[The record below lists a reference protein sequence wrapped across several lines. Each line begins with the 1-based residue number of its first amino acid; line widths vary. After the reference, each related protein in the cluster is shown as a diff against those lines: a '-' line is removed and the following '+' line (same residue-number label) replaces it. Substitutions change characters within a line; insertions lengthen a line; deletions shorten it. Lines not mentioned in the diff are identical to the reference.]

1 MPETASAPAAP
12 DGHSAHHPPANQ
24 LALAVGSI
32 GVVYGDIGTSP
43 LYAFRE
49 ALSAA
54 VGHGP
59 VTPEAVAAMRPQ
71 MRLIMKQVQ
80 GTIKSSFESGVVFIQ
95 THENIVVN
103 QRLSAADFVR

>member
-1 MPETASAPAAP
+1 
-12 DGHSAHHPPANQ
+12 
-24 LALAVGSI
+24 
-32 GVVYGDIGTSP
+32 
-43 LYAFRE
+43 
-49 ALSAA
+49 
-54 VGHGP
+54 
-59 VTPEAVAAMRPQ
+59 VAAMRPQ